1 MMYILFTFLHHLFL
15 SSINISRRNTLILL
29 LMTVNTYS
37 IMRGMDM
44 RMGEVDVFPCV
55 SRSASLSLA
64 LCRECNHDR
73 LAPSS
78 AHSQKRAKQKI
89 VLDIVMRKIYF

>member
-1 MMYILFTFLHHLFL
+1 
-15 SSINISRRNTLILL
+15 
-29 LMTVNTYS
+29 
-37 IMRGMDM
+37 MDM

-55 SRSASLSLA
+55 SRSASLSP

-78 AHSQKRAKQKI
+78 AHSQKGAKQKI
-89 VLDIVMRKIYF
+89 VLDIVMRKRLFFLHLHLQCKKNIV